1 MSLNKPIHLPSH
13 TIKMSLFSIAKEIK
27 QSVHKIAPDEKHIDF
42 MQQAAQ
48 QGSADPVKKT

>member
-27 QSVHKIAPDEKHIDF
+27 QSVHKIAPDEKQIDF